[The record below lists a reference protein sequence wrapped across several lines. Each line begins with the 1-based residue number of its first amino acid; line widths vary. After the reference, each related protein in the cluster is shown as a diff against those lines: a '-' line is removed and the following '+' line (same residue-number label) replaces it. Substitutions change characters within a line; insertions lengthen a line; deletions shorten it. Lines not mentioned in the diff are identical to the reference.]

1 MEKDL
6 SYNILKGLCKVR
18 NLQSSFKGSENPL
31 TPRASFIVDTILDLG
46 IYEGLN
52 LDIFKDNYSKDLDL
66 NYLNIEL
73 SINVGAENSVI
84 YVAHHD
90 VNNINSDNCQDNS
103 ASVSNL
109 LALAKH
115 FNDNKPTDKNVHIV
129 FTDCEEFGGLGAR
142 RLSERINEGAFGNV
156 DYIVNLELTANG
168 MNFWND
174 SKNFSK
180 ESLLLD
186 KLNSVSEFVSVKT
199 PFNDSVVFRSRGI
212 DSVCIGSLTDSEM
225 EQVKKYRYCA
235 TWALCHKEND
245 TFENANS
252 KDMNN
257 FVELLTKL
265 I

>member
-1 MEKDL
+1 MKNNL
-6 SYNILKGLCKVR
+6 SHSILSELCKVR
-18 NLQSSFKGSENPL
+18 NLSSSLKGNENPL

-52 LDIFKDNYSKDLDL
+52 LDVFNDVDSDILKYV
-66 NYLNIEL
+66 NIEL

-90 VNNINSDNCQDNS
+90 VNNIHSDNCQDNS

-109 LALAKH
+109 LALAKY

-129 FTDCEEFGGLGAR
+129 FTDCEEFGGLGAKQ
-142 RLSERINEGAFGNV
+142 LSKRIVEGAFGNV

-168 MNFWND
+168 TNYWND
-174 SKNFSK
+174 SKNFGND
-180 ESLLLD
+180 SLLLD
-186 KLNSVSEFVSVKT
+186 KLNSIDTFTNART
-199 PFNDSVVFRSRGI
+199 PFNDSVVFRSCGF
-212 DSVCIGSLTDSEM
+212 DSVCIGSLTDRDLK
-225 EQVKKYRYCA
+225 QVLGRGYCQ
-235 TWALCHKEND
+235 TWALCHKPND
-245 TFENANS
+245 KFENANA
-252 KDMNN
+252 KDMNK